1 VLSSA
6 HQGLHGTVLAA
17 GAPNPWFGTTY
28 LSENSADVLSAL
40 TEHIVITV
48 AAVFWGLVL
57 SIPLAL
63 LAQRSRVAEGVI
75 LGGAGVIYAIPA
87 ISLLLILYDSVNL
100 GLTRTTVIVALV
112 LYNLLI
118 LVRNVLTGLRGVP
131 DEAKEAATGM
141 GFGTL
146 RRIARVELPLALPS
160 ITAGVRIAT
169 VNTVALVTIG
179 FAVGH
184 GGLGTIITQGY
195 TNNLYRQQVMTGIVL
210 VVLLALLL
218 DLVLLFVQRL
228 LTPWIRVVRA

>member
-1 VLSSA
+1 M
-6 HQGLHGTVLAA
+6 VLAA

-28 LSENSADVLSAL
+28 LTENADEVVSAL
-40 TEHIVITV
+40 QEHVVMSV

-63 LAQRSRVAEGVI
+63 LAQRSRVAEAGI
-75 LGGAGVIYAIPA
+75 LGTAGVVYAIPA
-87 ISLLLILYDSVNL
+87 ISLLLILYDTVGL
-100 GLTRTTVIVALV
+100 GLTQLTVIVALV
-112 LYNLLI
+112 AYNLLI

-141 GFGTL
+141 GFGPL

-160 ITAGVRIAT
+160 IVAGVRIAT

-184 GGLGTIITQGY
+184 GGLGALITQGY
-195 TNNLYRQQVMTGIVL
+195 KNNLYRQQVMTGIVL
-210 VVLLALLL
+210 TVLLALVL
-218 DLVLLFVQRL
+218 DLLLLLAQRL
-228 LTPWIRVVRA
+228 ITPWTRAVAS

>member
-1 VLSSA
+1 MLSSA
-6 HQGLHGTVLAA
+6 HHDVVLAV

-28 LSENSADVLSAL
+28 FSENSGDVYAALS
-40 TEHIVITV
+40 EHLIITV

-57 SIPLAL
+57 SVPLAL
-63 LAQRSRVAEGVI
+63 IAQRNRLAEGII

-87 ISLLLILYDSVNL
+87 ISLLLILYDSLNF
-100 GLTRTTVIVALV
+100 GLTRTTVIVALI

-131 DEAKEAATGM
+131 DDAKEAANGM
-141 GFGTL
+141 GFGPL

-160 ITAGVRIAT
+160 IAAGVRIAT

-184 GGLGTIITQGY
+184 GGLGSIITQGY

-210 VVLLALLL
+210 VVLLALVL
-218 DLVLLFVQRL
+218 DLVLLLIQRI
-228 LTPWIRVVRA
+228 LTPWSRAVRA

>member
-1 VLSSA
+1 MLSSA
-6 HQGLHGTVLAA
+6 HQGVVLAA

-28 LSENSADVLSAL
+28 LSENSDEVLSAIQ
-40 TEHIVITV
+40 EHVVITV

-57 SIPLAL
+57 SVPLAL

-87 ISLLLILYDSVNL
+87 ISLLLILYDTVGL
-100 GLTRTTVIVALV
+100 GLTQTTVIVALA
-112 LYNLLI
+112 LYNLII

-160 ITAGVRIAT
+160 IVAGARIAT

-184 GGLGTIITQGY
+184 GGLGTLITQGY
-195 TNNLYRQQVMTGIVL
+195 RNNLYRQQVMTGVVL
-210 VVLLALLL
+210 VVILALIFDLL
-218 DLVLLFVQRL
+218 LVLAQRL
-228 LTPWIRVVRA
+228 VTPWTRAVAP

>member
-6 HQGLHGTVLAA
+6 HHEVVLAA
-17 GAPNPWFGTTY
+17 GAPNPWLGTTY
-28 LSENSADVLSAL
+28 LTENSQEVLNAL
-40 TEHIVITV
+40 SEHVVLTV

-63 LAQRSRVAEGVI
+63 IAQRNRVAEGVI

-87 ISLLLILYDSVNL
+87 ISLLLILYDTVGL
-100 GLTRTTVIVALV
+100 GLTNTTVIVALT

-118 LVRNVLTGLRGVP
+118 MVRNVLTGLRGVP
-131 DEAKEAATGM
+131 AEAKEAATGL

-146 RRIARVELPLALPS
+146 RRIARVDLPLALPS
-160 ITAGVRIAT
+160 IAAGVRIAT

-184 GGLGTIITQGY
+184 GGLGALITQGY
-195 TNNLYRQQVMTGIVL
+195 KNNLYRQEVMTGVIL
-210 VVLLALLL
+210 VVLLALVFDLL
-218 DLVLLFVQRL
+218 LLLVQRL
-228 LTPWIRVVRA
+228 VTPWQRAASR

>member
-6 HQGLHGTVLAA
+6 HQGVVLAV

-28 LSENSADVLSAL
+28 LTENSDEVLSAL
-40 TEHIVITV
+40 SEHVVITV

-63 LAQRSRVAEGVI
+63 LAQRNRVAEGVI

-87 ISLLLILYDSVNL
+87 ISLLLILYDTVGL
-100 GLTRTTVIVALV
+100 GLTNTTVIVALT
-112 LYNLLI
+112 LYNLII

-131 DEAKEAATGM
+131 EEAKEAATGM
-141 GFGTL
+141 GFGAV
-146 RRIARVELPLALPS
+146 RRILRLELPMALPS
-160 ITAGVRIAT
+160 IAAGVRIAT

-184 GGLGTIITQGY
+184 GGLGGLITQGY
-195 TNNLYRQQVMTGIVL
+195 KNNLYRQQVMTGIVL
-210 VVLLALLL
+210 VVLLALLF
-218 DLVLLFVQRL
+218 DLLLLLAQRL
-228 LTPWIRVVRA
+228 LTPWQRAESS